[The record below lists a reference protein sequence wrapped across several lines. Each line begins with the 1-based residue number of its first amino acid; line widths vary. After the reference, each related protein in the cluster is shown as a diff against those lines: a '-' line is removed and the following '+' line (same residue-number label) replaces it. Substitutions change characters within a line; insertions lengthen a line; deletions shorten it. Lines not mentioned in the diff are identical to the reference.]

1 MPYTGDPQNNIID
14 RVRLI
19 VGDIWPD
26 IEILADADYQYFL
39 DKNDGNVN
47 RAAMDAARTMLFKLS
62 RYARERTGDIEVY
75 GSDWFKQ
82 FAKALDDMIKNPNLS
97 ISLAVPYAGGISKQD
112 MRENDECC
120 DNVTRHIYI
129 GFSTSRK
136 LYDQCNPV
144 DFAPDGFGSTY
155 NADHFIGRGGCG
167 WP

>member
-1 MPYTGDPQNNIID
+1 MPYNGDPTNNPVD

-19 VGDIWPD
+19 VGDIWAD
-26 IEILADADYQYFL
+26 IEILSDADYQYFL

-97 ISLAVPYAGGISKQD
+97 ISLAVPYAGGISKRD
-112 MRENDECC
+112 MRDNDADC
-120 DNVTRHIYI
+120 DNVTRSIYI
-129 GFSTSRK
+129 GFAATRK
-136 LYDQCNPV
+136 LYDQQNPE
-144 DFAPDGFGSTY
+144 DFSPDSPGSTY
-155 NADHFIGRGGCG
+155 MADHFLGRGSCG
-167 WP
+167 FP